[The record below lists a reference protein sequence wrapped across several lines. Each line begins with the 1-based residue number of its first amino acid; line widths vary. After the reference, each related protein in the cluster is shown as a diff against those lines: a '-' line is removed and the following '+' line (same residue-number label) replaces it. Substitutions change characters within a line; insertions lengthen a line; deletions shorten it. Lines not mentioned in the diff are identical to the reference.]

1 MAANLLKQIFATDL
15 AKLLFASNA
24 FYMPSKDDSAF
35 VDSDKVNLPQAG
47 AAPGVVKNRSSF
59 PASASQRT
67 DSAIQYDLE
76 EFSSDPTHLQ
86 HSEELVVNYAKRA
99 SIVED
104 HANAINEAIAESI
117 MYNWARGGDS
127 ENSWATKPEM
137 VRTSGT
143 AVRDAFV
150 KQIGAT
156 AVSGTRKRIVKADLQ
171 KVNTIL
177 NRQNVPVSGRFGLI
191 TADMLEDF
199 FLIEEFANSD
209 YNKSKPYAEGQ
220 PETFT
225 FMGVTWYVRSD
236 ANVFSNAG
244 TPALKAKDANT
255 AATDNNG
262 AIIWHRDFVRKAKGG
277 VEFFLKEKDPNMYG
291 DVMSSLVRAGSIG
304 ARKDG
309 KGIVNLVETAGS

>member
-1 MAANLLKQIFATDL
+1 MSAILLKQAFSTDL
-15 AKLLFASNA
+15 VKLLFPSNA
-24 FYMPSKDDSAF
+24 FYMSAKDDSAF
-35 VDSDKVNLPQAG
+35 VNDDKVNLPQSG
-47 AAPGVVKNRSSF
+47 TAPGVVKNRSSF

-67 DSAIQYDLE
+67 DQATQYDLD
-76 EFSSDPTHLQ
+76 EFSSNPTHLQ

-104 HANAINEAIAESI
+104 HANAINEAIAESF

-127 ENSWATKPEM
+127 ENSWTKKPEM

-143 AVRDAFV
+143 ASRNAFV
-150 KQIGAT
+150 KQIGET
-156 AVSGTRKRIVKADLQ
+156 AVTGTRKRIVKADLQ

-177 NRQNVPVSGRFGLI
+177 NRQNVAVSGRFGLI

-209 YNKSKPYAEGQ
+209 YNKTKPYAEGQ

-225 FMGVTWYVRSD
+225 FMGITWYVRSD
-236 ANVFSNAG
+236 ANVFSGAA
-244 TPALKAKDANT
+244 TPVLKEKSANT
-255 AATDNNG
+255 TAADNNG
-262 AIIWHRDFVRKAKGG
+262 ALIWHRDFVRKAKGG
-277 VEFFLKEKDPNMYG
+277 VKFFLDQDDPQMYG

-304 ARKDG
+304 ARQDG
-309 KGIVNLVETAGS
+309 KGIVNLVEAAGA

>member
-1 MAANLLKQIFATDL
+1 MAANLLKQLFITDL

-24 FYMPSKDDSAF
+24 FYMSAKDDSAF
-35 VDSDKVNLPQAG
+35 VDNDKVNLPQSG
-47 AAPGVVKNRSSF
+47 TAPSVVKNRSSF

-67 DSAIQYDLE
+67 DSATQYALD
-76 EFSSDPTHLQ
+76 EFSSNPTHLQ

-104 HANAINEAIAESI
+104 HAKAINEAIAESF

-127 ENSWATKPEM
+127 ENSWNAKPEM
-137 VRTSGT
+137 VRTSGST
-143 AVRDAFV
+143 ARDAFV
-150 KQIGAT
+150 KQIGGT
-156 AVSGTRKRIVKADLQ
+156 PVTGTRKRIVKADLQ

-199 FLIEEFANSD
+199 FLIDEFANSD
-209 YNKSKPYAEGQ
+209 YNNRKPYAEGQ

-236 ANVFSNAG
+236 ANVFTNAA
-244 TPALKAKDANT
+244 TPVLKAKDANT

-262 AIIWHRDFVRKAKGG
+262 ALIWHRDFVRKAKGG
-277 VEFFLKEKDPNMYG
+277 VKFFLDQDDPQMYG

-304 ARKDG
+304 ARQDG
-309 KGIVNLVETAGS
+309 KGIVNLVEAAGA

>member
-1 MAANLLKQIFATDL
+1 MSAILLKQIFSSDL
-15 AKLLFASNA
+15 AKILFPSNA
-24 FYMPSKDDSAF
+24 FYAPSKDDSAF
-35 VDSDKVNLPQAG
+35 VNSDKVNLPQSG
-47 AAPGVVKNRSSF
+47 DAPGVVKNRSSY
-59 PASASQRT
+59 PASATQRT
-67 DSAIQYDLE
+67 DSATQYDLE
-76 EFSSDPTHLQ
+76 EFTSNPTHLQ

-104 HANAINEAIAESI
+104 HGKAINDAIAESI

-127 ENSWATKPEM
+127 ENSWTKKPEM

-177 NRQNVPVSGRFGLI
+177 NRQNVPMSGRFGLI

-209 YNKSKPYAEGQ
+209 YNKAKPYAEGQ

-236 ANVFSNAG
+236 ANVFTNVA
-244 TPALKAKDANT
+244 TPVLKAKDANT

-262 AIIWHRDFVRKAKGG
+262 ALIWHRDFVRKAKGG
-277 VEFFLKEKDPNMYG
+277 VKFFLDQDDPQMYG

-309 KGIVNLVETAGS
+309 KGIVNLVEAAGS

>member
-1 MAANLLKQIFATDL
+1 MSAILLKQAFSSDL
-15 AKLLFASNA
+15 AKLLFPSNA

-35 VDSDKVNLPQAG
+35 INDDKVNLPQSG
-47 AAPGVVKNRSSF
+47 AAPGVTKNRSSF

-67 DSAIQYDLE
+67 DSATQYPLE

-104 HANAINEAIAESI
+104 HGNAINEAIAESI

-127 ENSWATKPEM
+127 ENSWSKKPEM

-143 AVRDAFV
+143 DTRDAFV
-150 KQIGAT
+150 KQIGGT
-156 AVSGTRKRIVKADLQ
+156 AVTGTRKRIVKADLQ
-171 KVNTIL
+171 KVQTIL

-199 FLIEEFANSD
+199 FLIDEFANSD
-209 YNKSKPYAEGQ
+209 YNNRKPLAEGQ

-236 ANVFSNAG
+236 ANVFSNAA

-255 AATDNNG
+255 SNTDNNG
-262 AIIWHRDFVRKAKGG
+262 ALIWHRDFVRKAKGG
-277 VEFFLKEKDPNMYG
+277 VEFFLDSDNPQFYG

-304 ARKDG
+304 ARQDG
-309 KGIVNLVETAGS
+309 KGIVNLVEAAGA